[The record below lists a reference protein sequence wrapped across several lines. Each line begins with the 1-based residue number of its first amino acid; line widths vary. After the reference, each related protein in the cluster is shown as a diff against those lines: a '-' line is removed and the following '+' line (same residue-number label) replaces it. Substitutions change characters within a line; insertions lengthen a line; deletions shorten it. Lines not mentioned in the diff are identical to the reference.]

1 MAGNLLLNKMENVF
15 FLEEDVKI
23 VKGYLACVDLLLQN
37 RQGVSELDVQ
47 FLKEVS
53 GDLSID
59 NCRNITSAN
68 LTALKEVGG
77 FASFNGTLAYS
88 SILDLS
94 SLENVGIALNIGN
107 NLLLPQVDLSSLIF
121 APGLNVNGNPALT
134 NVILT
139 SVFVGLEIHLNDNA
153 LSAMSVDAIL
163 VAIDNAGQS
172 NGVLDLSGG
181 TNAQPSVVGLTAVAS
196 LQGRGWTVS
205 HN

>member
-1 MAGNLLLNKMENVF
+1 MENVF

-37 RQGVSELDVQ
+37 RQGASELDVQ

-59 NCRNITSAN
+59 NCRNITSVN

-77 FASFNGTLAYS
+77 YASFNGTLAYS

-121 APGLNVNGNPALT
+121 APGLFITGNPALT

-139 SVFVGLEIHLNDNA
+139 SAFTGINISLNDNA
-153 LSAMSVDAIL
+153 LSAMSVDSIL
-163 VAIDNAGQS
+163 VAIDNASQS
-172 NGVLDLSGG
+172 NGNLDLSGG